1 VSTGQLILGVV
12 LLGVVVLVASPFVFA
27 GLSLVYEGLVTR
39 RRTSRA
45 VRSAVIDPAEIPATG
60 YATVAGQAESG
71 PSGRVEAPLTG
82 RSGLAYRLRVQ
93 QKRDD
98 GDWWTVVDTVDI
110 GSIELVGQAGRVV
123 VEPGDAEPD
132 LELDTEVTAGSDGR
146 LPDGASERIRNES
159 LGGTGDGSLLP
170 AEADKPRRYQEGL
183 LEPGTTIHVHG
194 ACSSSSTGEPRIE
207 AAEPGGFRLGPD
219 PPNDHSAEAR
229 SKRETAIKKVAG
241 GGMLTLLGCFALVM
255 FGWIPFHMILN
266 AI

>member
-1 VSTGQLILGVV
+1 MSTGQLILGVV
-12 LLGVVVLVASPFVFA
+12 LLGVVLLVASPFVIA
-27 GLSLVYEGLVTR
+27 GLSLVHEGVVAR

-45 VRSAVIDPAEIPATG
+45 VRSDVIDPAETPATG
-60 YATVAGQAESG
+60 HATVVGQAQPG

-82 RSGLAYRLRVQ
+82 QLGLAYRLRVQ

-110 GSIELVGQAGRVV
+110 GSIELVGQVGRVV

-132 LELDTEVTAGSDGR
+132 LELDTEVTAGAGDR
-146 LPDGASERIRNES
+146 LPGGAPDRIRNES
-159 LGGTGDGSLLP
+159 LGGAGDGSLLP
-170 AEADKPRRYQEGL
+170 SEADRPRRYQEGL
-183 LEPGTTIHVHG
+183 LEPGTTMYVHG
-194 ACSSSSTGEPRIE
+194 VCLSPPTGEPRIE
-207 AAEPGGFRLGPD
+207 AADAGGFRLGPD
-219 PPNDHSAEAR
+219 PPKGHSPEAR

-241 GGMLTLLGCFALVM
+241 GGILTLLGCFALVI